1 MCLWY
6 VFNAR
11 SQKRENQKSKEV
23 FWEKSIQMTNDLI
36 FKVGIGSGTAL
47 PGDVLELVFPYALM

>member
-1 MCLWY
+1 MFLMLE
-6 VFNAR
+6 VR
-11 SQKRENQKSKEV
+11 KGKNQKSKEV
-23 FWEKSIQMTNDLI
+23 FWGKSIQMTNDLI